1 MNDDN
6 IVTFLYGMACGL
18 TIANI
23 VIEIFTVISML
34 R

>member
-1 MNDDN
+1 MTDDE
-6 IVTFLYGMACGL
+6 IVTFLDGMACGL

-23 VIEIFTVISML
+23 VIGIFTVISML